1 MSDDANDDANDE
13 SGEAITEPLDV
24 TPSTLSEMSDWPD
37 QATPRRDPFRSLS
50 RRLLDDLHRPRPV
63 RTRELA
69 GLLLSL
75 VVGLL
80 LVSLLL
86 MAVTPALF
94 SSLFARFTGI
104 PQRMSNSH
112 VSIASTAPRQSA
124 TPTVLPTATRA
135 PAVEGVFL
143 SRDVTT
149 QGSWQGKYGQSGAVI
164 LGESQ
169 RLPPGVQLTPADATP
184 YTWAASTPDARA
196 LQRGAPN
203 ADRIAACWYA
213 ADTFSVAITI
223 PAGQSYTLAV
233 YLLDWDHLQRAEDL
247 RLLDSAT
254 GAGLDTRTTTAFD
267 GGVYLVW
274 RVRGKLTLQVMN
286 HPGSV
291 NAVVSG
297 LFFSPV

>member
-1 MSDDANDDANDE
+1 MSNGANDE
-13 SGEAITEPLDV
+13 SGEALTEPLDV
-24 TPSTLSEMSDWPD
+24 TPSTLPEMSDWPGKEP
-37 QATPRRDPFRSLS
+37 PRREPFRSVS

-63 RTRELA
+63 RTRELV

-86 MAVTPALF
+86 MAVTPGLF

-104 PQRMSNSH
+104 PQRSSNSH
-112 VSIASTAPRQSA
+112 VSIAPTATKPSA
-124 TPTVLPTATRA
+124 TQTALPTATRV
-135 PAVEGVFL
+135 PTVEGVFL
-143 SRDVTT
+143 SRDTTT
-149 QGSWQGKYGQSGAVI
+149 QGSWQRKYGQIGAVV

-169 RLPPGVQLTPADATP
+169 RLPPGVQLTPANAAL
-184 YTWAASTPDARA
+184 YTWAATTADQRA
-196 LQRGAPN
+196 LQRSGN
-203 ADRIAACWYA
+203 GSDRIAACWYA

-223 PAGQSYTLAV
+223 PAGQSYKLAV
-233 YLLDWDHLQRAEDL
+233 YLLDWDHLQRAEDV
-247 RLLDSAT
+247 RLLDGAT
-254 GAGLDTRTTTAFD
+254 GAVLDTRALTTFD

-274 RVRGKLTLQVMN
+274 RVRGKLTLQVTN

-297 LFFSPV
+297 LFFSPI